1 MLRSMTF
8 TSNTRADEIAHLLK
22 LYDHRAEPIMAR
34 LEGQLSILAT
44 RAQTLLSLAGLT
56 ITVTGFSGAS
66 IARSGTVAM
75 WLCVSGL
82 ITVLISA
89 AMTILGILRVEW
101 TTQMKPCELP
111 EAIDHALALRDA
123 KTRAF
128 SRALVVLVLGLGL
141 YVSSVTML
149 LWSR

>member
-1 MLRSMTF
+1 MMQTKSSRKE
-8 TSNTRADEIAHLLK
+8 EIDHLLK
-22 LYDHRAEPIMAR
+22 LYDNRAEPIMAR

-66 IARSGTVAM
+66 IARSSTFAM
-75 WLCVSGL
+75 WLCVGGL
-82 ITVLISA
+82 LTVLISA

-111 EAIDHALALRDA
+111 EAIDHALELRDA